1 MPRRI
6 YTIGHSTRPFEELV
20 HLLQSHGITL
30 LVDVRAR
37 PQSRF
42 YPHFNRKYL
51 EANLPM
57 KYLWLGD
64 KLGGKNSQQ
73 IPPEE
78 YAAGIEKLI
87 ELAKKETVCIMCS
100 EGSPTPTKWRPE
112 GCHRWSTITPSLH
125 KKGMDVVHI

>member
-1 MPRRI
+1 MKPI

-20 HLLQSHGITL
+20 NILQSRAVTL

-42 YPHFNRKYL
+42 YPHFNRKFL

-57 KYLWLGD
+57 RYSWMGD
-64 KLGGKNSQQ
+64 RLGGKNAKE
-73 IPPEE
+73 IPEE
-78 YAAGIEKLI
+78 VFTQGIDDLI
-87 ELAKKETVCIMCS
+87 ELSHHETVCIMCS

-112 GCHRWSTITPSLH
+112 GCHRWSVITPLLEAKGVEVLH
-125 KKGMDVVHI
+125 L